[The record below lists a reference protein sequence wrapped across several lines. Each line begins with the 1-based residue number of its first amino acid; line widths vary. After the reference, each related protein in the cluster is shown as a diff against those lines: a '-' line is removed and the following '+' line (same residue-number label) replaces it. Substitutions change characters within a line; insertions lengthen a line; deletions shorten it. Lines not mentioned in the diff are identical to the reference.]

1 MSAWYLESEGCC
13 DIRGKTACLPSI
25 GKEDIERENLGFMSV
40 CTHTHLLVGDDN
52 CRSSM
57 QMRTWGGLK

>member
-13 DIRGKTACLPSI
+13 DIRGKIVCLFFI

-40 CTHTHLLVGDDN
+40 CIYIYLFVGDDN

-57 QMRTWGGLK
+57 